1 MEAPQ
6 ISVVKAVD
14 LCLAVVERHL
24 FCCVALFMLSVV
36 FVYAVL
42 AQDLSFGPLSI
53 VGSLLFCIFK
63 VWSHTV

>member
-14 LCLAVVERHL
+14 RCFRSGGTPS
-24 FCCVALFMLSVV
+24 FCVALFLLSVV
-36 FVYAVL
+36 VVSDVL
-42 AQDLSFGPLSI
+42 AQDVSVEPLSR